1 MTDETITQPLVLV
14 VSSLVLSLL
23 PIILMSMT
31 SYLKF
36 SIVFTALRSAVG
48 GGNIPPVSV
57 VGLLSLALTVFVM
70 SPVFVDSWR
79 RLESHLPLPKNIAA
93 ESFIQI
99 GKDTLFPLIE
109 FTRRNAGV
117 EETEFFARLAFE
129 NNRQHQTGKNSSLDD
144 VTAEVVVAAG
154 AEQNLQVVIPGFIL
168 TELKEAFILSL
179 GLLMPFL
186 AVDIIVSHIL
196 VAVGVVMLSP
206 SVVSLPLKI
215 LLFVAV
221 DGWSLL
227 SQSLV
232 LGYVQV

>member
-1 MTDETITQPLVLV
+1 MTDETFTQPIILVA
-14 VSSLVLSLL
+14 SSLALSLL

-48 GGNIPPVSV
+48 GGNIPPISV
-57 VGLLSLALTVFVM
+57 VGLLSLALSVFVM
-70 SPVFVDSWR
+70 APVFSDSWQR
-79 RLESHLPLPKNIAA
+79 FESYLPLPKNIAA
-93 ESFIQI
+93 EFFIRV
-99 GKDTLFPLIE
+99 GADVLSPLVE
-109 FTRRNAGV
+109 FTRRNTGDEERKFFV
-117 EETEFFARLAFE
+117 ELARENSRQYQSVSASGPNKDKSETAFIG
-129 NNRQHQTGKNSSLDD
+129 NTTQSVRI
-144 VTAEVVVAAG
+144 
-154 AEQNLQVVIPGFIL
+154 VIPAFIL

-186 AVDIIVSHIL
+186 AVDIIVSNIL

-232 LGYVQV
+232 LGYVQG